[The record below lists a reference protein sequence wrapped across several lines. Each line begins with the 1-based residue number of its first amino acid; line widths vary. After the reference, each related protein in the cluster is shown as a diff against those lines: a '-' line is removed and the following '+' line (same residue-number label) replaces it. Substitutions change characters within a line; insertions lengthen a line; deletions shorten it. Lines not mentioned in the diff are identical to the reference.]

1 MKAIARQESTCKHF
15 RKSGYSQSIKKVLF
29 FDENELLQN
38 SDEESHDEESE
49 SSDEENDENADS
61 LNNEGYRI
69 ARGCKLYLI
78 NKIISL
84 KPIFFRDGIGKKEVI

>member
-1 MKAIARQESTCKHF
+1 M
-15 RKSGYSQSIKKVLF
+15 F
-29 FDENELLQN
+29 FDEGELLQN

-49 SSDEENDENADS
+49 SSDEENDENVDS
-61 LNNEGYRI
+61 SNNEGYRI